1 MKWRNM
7 KPADIPLVY
16 KIACHL
22 HPDFYEELSIFY
34 ERLALCPEG
43 CFVLEELTIGG
54 YAISHPFRRESP
66 PLNTLIKEIPVA
78 TCWYIHDV
86 ALLPSFRGNRA
97 TSAIVSKMEELARS
111 QGLQEMTLT
120 SVSGSHTFW
129 NRIGFSVDPSVSC
142 STYDESLFMAKTL

>member
-1 MKWRNM
+1 MT
-7 KPADIPLVY
+7 PSDIPFVY

-22 HPDFYEELSIFY
+22 HPELYEDLSIFY

-43 CFVLEELTIGG
+43 CFVLEEVTIGG
-54 YAISHPFRRESP
+54 YAISHPFTRESP
-66 PLNTLIKEIPVA
+66 PLNTLIKEIPEA

-86 ALLPSFRGNRA
+86 AMLPSFRGNGA

-129 NRIGFSVDPSVSC
+129 SRLGFVHDSTTPC
-142 STYDESLFMAKTL
+142 STYGDSFFMTKPI